1 MLNFNIYLTLR
12 NQYYLIMNKFTFKLF
27 ILGILC
33 FFAFSANAQTRLY
46 EHPQF
51 EEIAKNH
58 KILAIL
64 PFEASVKLRPKQM
77 KEITAEQ
84 LQEMAEDEGLAIQ
97 NSMYTWFLTRQ
108 KRGKLSLNVQDPK
121 RTRVILQDNNIT
133 DPSRHTPEEL
143 AEILGV
149 DAVISGTF
157 ETDKPMSEGASIAL
171 GLLVGFWGSTNSAT
185 VNMSVNN
192 SVDGELLWN
201 YNKRVAG
208 SLGSTTDALINK
220 LMRKASR
227 RLAYT
232 K

>member
-1 MLNFNIYLTLR
+1 
-12 NQYYLIMNKFTFKLF
+12 MNKFTFKLF
-27 ILGILC
+27 ITGIFCVL
-33 FFAFSANAQTRLY
+33 ALSVTAQTKLY

-51 EEIAKNH
+51 DEIAKDH
-58 KILAIL
+58 QSLAIL
-64 PFEASVKLRPKQM
+64 PFVTSINLRPKQM
-77 KEITAEQ
+77 KEITASQ
-84 LQEMAEDEGLAIQ
+84 LNEMAEKEGAAIQ

-108 KRGKLSLNVQDPK
+108 KRGKLSLKVQDPK
-121 RTRVILQDNNIT
+121 RSMIMLRENGIT
-133 DPSRHTPEEL
+133 DPSKHTPEEL

-157 ETDKPMSEGASIAL
+157 ETDKPMSDGASIAL

-192 SVDGELLWN
+192 SADGELLWN